1 MEGKNYLKYSYTA
14 CHKRVYVTEDDYV
27 PFSYIL
33 GRSLN
38 KDDGTSS
45 LAKIATDVE
54 RCESGIA
61 IVEGADRTGSSSGA
75 SHPGDKEGEKSGTKR
90 VTRSKGQGMH

>member
-1 MEGKNYLKYSYTA
+1 MFNDGI
-14 CHKRVYVTEDDYV
+14 DDRINAILIY
-27 PFSYIL
+27 L

-38 KDDGTSS
+38 KDDGPSS

-54 RCESGIA
+54 MSESGIA

-75 SHPGDKEGEKSGTKR
+75 STPGDKEGEKSGTKR

>member
-1 MEGKNYLKYSYTA
+1 MIEIM
-14 CHKRVYVTEDDYV
+14 
-27 PFSYIL
+27 PFSFIL

-38 KDDGTSS
+38 KDDGPSS

-54 RCESGIA
+54 MSESGIA

-75 SHPGDKEGEKSGTKR
+75 STPGDKEGEKSGTKR
-90 VTRSKGQGMH
+90 VTRSKGQGTH